1 MKNDVQKNSE
11 GKLDKF
17 LELQLFTSFTNSEDL
32 PFETWPCVLVPEVM
46 KSPCGPPPAEGSD
59 PSSHGHSSLSARS
72 APAGLHHG
80 LFQVLPPLM
89 ESLTES

>member
-32 PFETWPCVLVPEVM
+32 LFETWPCVLVPEVM
-46 KSPCGPPPAEGSD
+46 KSP
-59 PSSHGHSSLSARS
+59 SASASRGLRPFVTRS
-72 APAGLHHG
+72 
-80 LFQVLPPLM
+80 Q
-89 ESLTES
+89 